1 MSKLTSTKI
10 MMCRVHLRARP
21 VDKTN
26 HKKKNPFASYVNSTF
41 NAGIYLNTWADQ
53 ENHWFSHEIN
63 NLIHYLNIRM
73 QHMVRW
79 GTLAPRAD

>member
-1 MSKLTSTKI
+1 MRLKETSLRWSNSETHNSHQRLIKHTSMKSKFKSTMI
-10 MMCRVHLRARP
+10 MMFRVHLRARP

-53 ENHWFSHEIN
+53 ENH
-63 NLIHYLNIRM
+63 
-73 QHMVRW
+73 
-79 GTLAPRAD
+79 

>member
-1 MSKLTSTKI
+1 MKSKFKSTMI
-10 MMCRVHLRARP
+10 MMFRVHLRARP

-53 ENHWFSHEIN
+53 ENH
-63 NLIHYLNIRM
+63 
-73 QHMVRW
+73 
-79 GTLAPRAD
+79 